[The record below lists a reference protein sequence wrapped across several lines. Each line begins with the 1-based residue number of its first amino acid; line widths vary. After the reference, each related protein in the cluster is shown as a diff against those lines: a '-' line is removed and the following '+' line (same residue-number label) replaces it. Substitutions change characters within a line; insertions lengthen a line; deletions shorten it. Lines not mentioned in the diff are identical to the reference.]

1 MIGVIGAM
9 DVEVEAILEYMSN
22 IEKVEIN
29 KVIFFRGNI
38 HDKEI
43 CLTKSG
49 VGKVNAAIASIT
61 LLNHFDIEYI
71 INIGTAGGMIDTQ
84 ETMDIVIS
92 KKVIQYDFDTSYI
105 DGDSGVGLIFN
116 SDYTLGERVYN
127 AYDKLNVES
136 NIFFGDIITGDTF
149 IGADEKVIELKNKF
163 PSAIACEMEGGAI
176 AQVCDRLGIPFII
189 IRSLSDIVTRD
200 NSGIDFAKNVKLT
213 SQRSAKMMQIFLNNN
228 I

>member
-29 KVIFFRGNI
+29 KVIFFKGNI

-61 LLNHFDIEYI
+61 LLNHFDIEYV
-71 INIGTAGGMIDTQ
+71 INIGTAGGMVETQ
-84 ETMDIVIS
+84 EAMDIVIS
-92 KKVIQYDFDTSYI
+92 KNVIQYDFDTSYI
-105 DGDSGVGLIFN
+105 DGDSGFGLKFN
-116 SDYTLGERVYN
+116 SDYALGERVYN

-149 IGADEKVIELKNKF
+149 IGEDEKVIELKNKF

-189 IRSLSDIVTRD
+189 IRSLSDIVMRD
-200 NSGIDFAKNVKLT
+200 NSGIDFFKNSKLT
-213 SQRSAKMMQIFLNNN
+213 SQRSAKMLNIFLENN

>member
-22 IEKVEIN
+22 IEKIEIN
-29 KVIFFRGNI
+29 KMIFFKGSI
-38 HDKEI
+38 HDKVV

-49 VGKVNAAIASIT
+49 VGKVNAAIAAIT
-61 LLNHFDIEYI
+61 LLNHFDIEYV
-71 INIGTAGGMIDTQ
+71 INIGTAGGMIESQ

-92 KKVIQYDFDTSYI
+92 KNVIQYDFDTSYI
-105 DGDSGVGLIFN
+105 DGDSGFGLKFH
-116 SDYTLGERVYN
+116 SDYILGEKVFN
-127 AYDKLNVES
+127 AYNKLNVES

-149 IGADEKVIELKNKF
+149 IGEDEKVIELKNKF

-176 AQVCDRLGIPFII
+176 AQVCDKLETPFII
-189 IRSLSDIVTRD
+189 IRSLSDIVMRD
-200 NSGIDFAKNVKLT
+200 NSGIDFIKNVKLT
-213 SQRSAKMMQIFLNNN
+213 SQRAAKMMNIFLENN

>member
-29 KVIFFRGNI
+29 KVIFFKGNI
-38 HDKEI
+38 HDKVV

-49 VGKVNAAIASIT
+49 VGKVNAAIAAIT
-61 LLNHFDIEYI
+61 LLNHFDIEYV
-71 INIGTAGGMIDTQ
+71 INIGTAGGMVETQ

-92 KKVIQYDFDTSYI
+92 KNVIQYDFDTSYI
-105 DGDSGVGLIFN
+105 DGDDGVGLKFS
-116 SDYTLGERVYN
+116 SDYILGEKVFN
-127 AYDKLNVES
+127 AYNKLDIES

-149 IGADEKVIELKNKF
+149 IGEDEKVIELKNKF

-176 AQVCDRLGIPFII
+176 AQVCDKLETPFII
-189 IRSLSDIVTRD
+189 IRSLSDIVMRD
-200 NSGIDFAKNVKLT
+200 NSGIDFIKNVKLT
-213 SQRSAKMMQIFLNNN
+213 SQRSAKMMNFLNSD